1 MQERGRLDVA
11 GLAARI
17 ILVAEC
23 ITLVGGGR
31 LDVAGGR
38 ANPAG
43 GWPSGLAERIILA
56 AECILLGGGWPSG
69 RCLWQSVSYHAASG
83 LEYPSESCKKRPS
96 DSSEA
101 AIRGK

>member
-1 MQERGRLDVA
+1 MYSALVTRTERIMQERGRLDVA

-38 ANPAG
+38 A
-43 GWPSGLAERIILA
+43 
-56 AECILLGGGWPSG
+56 
-69 RCLWQSVSYHAASG
+69 
-83 LEYPSESCKKRPS
+83 
-96 DSSEA
+96 
-101 AIRGK
+101 

>member
-1 MQERGRLDVA
+1 MQECGRLDVA

-31 LDVAGGR
+31 LDVACGR

-43 GWPSGLAERIILA
+43 GWPSGL
-56 AECILLGGGWPSG
+56 G
-69 RCLWQSVSYHAASG
+69 WQSVSYWRQSV
-83 LEYPSESCKKRPS
+83 SCLWVVVVWTWLVAERIMLR
-96 DSSEA
+96 A
-101 AIRGK
+101 V